1 MDPVGSQIQI
11 GGNVFWSQLR
21 VPSPSNSCLKDF
33 EQIFPSDSSRDYDML
48 FHSRGTDISLYSV
61 LEQIVFNQQKIDDI
75 WSHLVLNLL
84 DRQLPSDISM
94 TIVKYLN

>member
-1 MDPVGSQIQI
+1 MDLVSGQIQI
-11 GGNVFWSQLR
+11 GGNAFWVQSER
-21 VPSPSNSCLKDF
+21 EPSNSCLKDF
-33 EQIFPSDSSRDYDML
+33 EQIFPSSSRAHDML

-61 LEQIVFNQQKIDDI
+61 LEQIVLNQQKIDDI
-75 WSHLVLNLL
+75 WAYMILNLL